1 MNSAKVKISFTK
13 KTIEVTPPAIQEK
26 EITAGLPLYYL
37 VNDVLPVINTR
48 IYLKLKNRKNR
59 GIYDI
64 LSQMLFEGTEEIS
77 AIEFHDSLEYLGSH
91 VYAGYTHDSFFI
103 HINSLTANF
112 EQTVSLVWQAITR
125 PRFEDKDFE
134 RVKDRMLVTMKQ
146 YKDDSG
152 AIAEKALTKKVFREK
167 ESPFDYFSASYD
179 LIKNITKQ
187 DVKEELEL
195 IKTESKAVSL
205 AVGAIDI
212 SKLSEILIN
221 TFGSVWNVATEV
233 VNNTT
238 KYKQYKSCITVVHKD
253 GAEQVELR
261 MGQEVEYLQLKD
273 RLPVIAAAEI
283 LGGQFSSRLNKN
295 LREKHGFTYGISA
308 YYGFGKETGV
318 FMVSS
323 AIETKNIGKAVVQTQ
338 KEMLKIKQD
347 IKSREV
353 FDIKL
358 NYSNSYCLGF
368 ETNFRLFMQLES
380 FMHSGYDKEE
390 YLNYAKRV
398 KELNKEN
405 MLEAIQKNLDLDNL
419 QIVLVGDKK
428 QIMKSLK
435 KVPLAGELEFLSV
448 DEVFGY

>member
-1 MNSAKVKISFTK
+1 MSSAKVKIPFTK

-112 EQTVSLVWQAITR
+112 EQTVLLVWQAITR

-167 ESPFDYFSASYD
+167 ESPFDYFSANYD
-179 LIKNITKQ
+179 LISNTGKEDIKN
-187 DVKEELEL
+187 ELEI
-195 IKTESKAVSL
+195 IKKESQVVVL
-205 AVGAIDI
+205 AVGAIDVDKV
-212 SKLSEILIN
+212 SKYITN
-221 TFGSVWNVATEV
+221 TFGSVWKDPVEI
-233 VNNTT
+233 NTQSFECK
-238 KYKQYKSCITVVHKD
+238 KYKSGITVVHKE

-261 MGQEVEYLQLKD
+261 MGHEIEYQQLST
-273 RLPVIAAAEI
+273 RLPLVAAAEI

-308 YYGFGKETGV
+308 YFGFGKETGV
-318 FMVSS
+318 FMLSS

-338 KEMLKIKQD
+338 KEMHKIKQD
-347 IKSREV
+347 IKSREIS
-353 FDIKL
+353 DIKL

-380 FMHSGYDKEE
+380 FMHSEYDKEE
-390 YLNYAKRV
+390 YNNYAKRV
-398 KELNKEN
+398 KAITKEN
-405 MLEAIQKNLDLDNL
+405 SLEAIQNNLDPDSM
-419 QIVLVGDKK
+419 QIVLVGDQK

-435 KVPLAGELEFLSV
+435 KARLSDEV
-448 DEVFGY
+448 VFMTMEEVFGY